1 LEVQGVGAI
10 VVNCANVN
18 HVDVATLKSA
28 LTKSQGRLVTVED
41 HQLIGGFG
49 QMLCHALLQAG
60 VEFKVKSLGV
70 HGEFGQSAYTALDLY
85 KKHHIDAS
93 AIVNAAK

>member
-1 LEVQGVGAI
+1 LI
-10 VVNCANVN
+10 
-18 HVDVATLKSA
+18 
-28 LTKSQGRLVTVED
+28 TVED

-49 QMLCHALLQAG
+49 QMLCHALLQAH

-85 KKHHIDAS
+85 RKHGIDAS
-93 AIVNAAK
+93 AVVKAGV